1 MSRDVAMTIEVIN
14 ATRHDRFDSLGHQ
27 VRDLEAELENEARRV
42 REAVANQ
49 RKAERLY
56 KEFQAATE
64 EERRQ
69 LAELAAFNDQ
79 LQLRIKTY
87 KRQLEEAVSGLS
99 SSLKPWRPSS
109 DVASRNSIS
118 MATALAAFRI

>member
-1 MSRDVAMTIEVIN
+1 MSIIVAMTIEVIN

-87 KRQLEEAVSGLS
+87 KRQLEEAVSDLS
-99 SSLKPWRPSS
+99 SSLKPLTSS
-109 DVASRNSIS
+109 LRTSTDVW
-118 MATALAAFRI
+118 F